1 MGQVKF
7 GTKQLNNP
15 TPHNVSML
23 FDFMAGALGIIGGF
37 VTTAAFISHDVSD
50 VISSVISAL
59 LIPLL
64 LLAKRFFGVT
74 TPPEDVP
81 VDQVSEMETKPKDP

>member
-1 MGQVKF
+1 MGEIKF
-7 GTKQLNNP
+7 GSRQLKNP

-37 VTTAAFISHDVSD
+37 VTTAAFISHNVSD
-50 VISSVISAL
+50 VVSSVISAL

-64 LLAKRFFGVT
+64 LLGKRFFGVT
-74 TPPEDVP
+74 TAPEAVP
-81 VDQVSEMETKPKDP
+81 SEQVTEMETTPKDK